1 MKQPLLFTLLSS
13 AACVATAADKAPKQ
27 TTPEKAK
34 TPNVVFIYADDLG
47 YGDLE
52 CYGAKNVQT
61 PNVNRL
67 LMPTPPLQ
75 PVPLPVIPC

>member
-34 TPNVVFIYADDLG
+34 NTQRCVYL
-47 YGDLE
+47 
-52 CYGAKNVQT
+52 CRRS
-61 PNVNRL
+61 RL
-67 LMPTPPLQ
+67 WRFGMLRS
-75 PVPLPVIPC
+75 